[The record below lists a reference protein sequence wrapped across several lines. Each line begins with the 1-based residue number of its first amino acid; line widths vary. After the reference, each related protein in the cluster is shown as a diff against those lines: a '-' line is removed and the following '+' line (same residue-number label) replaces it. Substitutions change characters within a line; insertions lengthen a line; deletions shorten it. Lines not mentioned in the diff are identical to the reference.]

1 MAVFSSEVFGLNTN
15 SAVSPLDI
23 AGEQHY
29 AVHMRNTVKLRGRFL
44 DYKPYTDR
52 NEFAV
57 RVHSD
62 ASFNNQAFRGLGSSR
77 HFVGYGYCVELAPY
91 AAGEAVPA
99 YGYDAVEQNVN
110 NCSLTAEL
118 IGVLGMLRATGL
130 RDNVEIVCDN
140 RDAVNVLNHMFAG
153 EPVKNFQTNVVLRN
167 VLREL
172 EEFADCDMSA
182 RWVRGHNGD
191 MYNHAVNML
200 ARLARKTAEQGRPM
214 QDATY
219 KETNMLATFK
229 RMSTDCI
236 V

>member
-1 MAVFSSEVFGLNTN
+1 MACFNREVFEQVKH

-23 AGEQHY
+23 MGKQHY
-29 AVHMRNTVKLRGRFL
+29 AVFMRNTVKLRGRFL
-44 DYKPYTDR
+44 EYKPYVDR

-62 ASFNNQAFRGLGSSR
+62 ASFNNQAFLGLGSSR
-77 HFVGYGYCVELAPY
+77 HFVGFGYCVELAPY
-91 AAGEAVPA
+91 ADADAVPA
-99 YGYDAVEQNVN
+99 YGYDAREQNVN

-118 IGVLGMLRATGL
+118 IGVLGMLHATGL

-140 RDAVNVLNHMFAG
+140 RDAVNILNHLFSG
-153 EPVKNFQTNVVLRN
+153 EPAKNFQTNVVLRN

-172 EEFADCDMSA
+172 EEFAGYDISA

-191 MYNHAVNML
+191 MYNHAANML

-214 QDATY
+214 QDATH

-236 V
+236 A